1 MGHNVHVNAQGEGE
15 QWWPED
21 WLVAQWS
28 RHVEKIRASVREE
41 VSEDVPL
48 RLVLKARDV
57 SRYLTV
63 SDGDGFMVAGLRV
76 RLQGIDAPEIFQ
88 NCLDEKGRKWP
99 CGKKA
104 RWRLFELL
112 KGREIEVHVHGV
124 DRYGRLLATC
134 YAGGRNVNETLVRE
148 GLAVTYYSDCYAEA
162 QREARKARRGI
173 WRGQFQHPAV
183 WRKKHAEARPGH
195 QRGEIHCRTEEAEPL
210 SAGGKRE
217 MYDVKNASDEARV
230 AVEEA
235 TGAVK
240 EKAETGLVDTNAT
253 QENIGE
259 AFAEWQKLAE
269 AFAGLRAL
277 LKK

>member
-1 MGHNVHVNAQGEGE
+1 MGRNVQVNAQRKGE

-28 RHVEKIRASVREE
+28 RHIEKIWANVRENIT
-41 VSEDVPL
+41 EDVPL

-88 NCLDEKGRKWP
+88 NCLDEKGREWP
-99 CGKKA
+99 CGKRA
-104 RWRLFELL
+104 RRRLFELL
-112 KGREIEVHVHGV
+112 RGREIEVHVHSV

-148 GLAVTYYSDCYAEA
+148 GLAVTYYSDCYEEV

-183 WRKKHAEARPGH
+183 WRRQHAEARPGY
-195 QRGEIHCRTEEAEPL
+195 QQGEIRCKSKGFSPASEERAPSEESGIP
-210 SAGGKRE
+210 
-217 MYDVKNASDEARV
+217 DELRV
-230 AVEEA
+230 AVRETKDTTKETANTALVKENA
-235 TGAVK
+235 TG
-240 EKAETGLVDTNAT
+240 ES
-253 QENIGE
+253 IGE
-259 AFAEWQKLAE
+259 VFTEWQKLAE